1 VTPVRDGQPR
11 PAGLDARL
19 VPHQPTT
26 AKGSTFM
33 PERLWFRFDDIWP
46 LAEHALH
53 CLDHEP
59 PAMPVGV
66 GPAGP
71 ALVWTGTGG
80 LDLLTSTGMPTWY
93 GRRGTPHA
101 AEAHTWRDPHG
112 RSRTAGRDGGYT
124 TAYLPLTSDSGAPG
138 PVISLLRSNLHSG
151 NGWVTVDIDPTDRHL
166 MDAYRLHV
174 VADHD
179 ELVPPAATWDLG
191 AVTCPQVGGRT
202 YWGMVADHT
211 SDSGDLLVRFTRD
224 TVEQIIADLQ
234 HPIDAPVPAKT
245 AGQARIGLGLDGDVL
260 AVYRLTPGHQRPHRV
275 TDYLTADSDGR
286 YSLGAYVWSWRY
298 AAEPTTAGA

>member
-1 VTPVRDGQPR
+1 
-11 PAGLDARL
+11 
-19 VPHQPTT
+19 
-26 AKGSTFM
+26 M

-46 LAEHALH
+46 LAKHALH
-53 CLDHEP
+53 CLDHETP
-59 PAMPVGV
+59 TMPVDV

-80 LDLLTSTGMPTWY
+80 LDLLTSTGLPTWHA
-93 GRRGTPHA
+93 RNGTPHA
-101 AEAHTWRDPHG
+101 AEAHIWRDPHG

-124 TAYLPLTSDSGAPG
+124 TAYLPLTRESGAPG
-138 PVISLLRSNLHSG
+138 PVISLLRGNINSG
-151 NGWVTVDIDPTDRHL
+151 RGWVTVDIDPTDRHL

-179 ELVPPAATWDLG
+179 ELVPPVATWDLV
-191 AVTCPQVGGRT
+191 AVTCPQVGYRT

-234 HPIDAPVPAKT
+234 HPIDAPEPAVT
-245 AGQARIGLGLDGDVL
+245 TGPAHIGLGFDGDILV
-260 AVYRLTPGHQRPHRV
+260 VYRLTPGHQRPHRV
-275 TDYLTADSDGR
+275 TDYLTPDSDGR
-286 YSLGAYVWSWRY
+286 YSLGAYVWPWRH
-298 AAEPTTAGA
+298 ANEPTTGGA